1 MMDCL
6 SEIASI
12 RTYVIN
18 LDSAGE
24 RLASMT
30 NALADVGLQFERV
43 SAVDGNE
50 LKLPMPEF
58 DERGYRIRHGRQ
70 PNPRE
75 IGCYLS
81 HVNCARRLLA
91 SECEFALVLEDDLQ
105 LDADFREILVAAIR
119 ARRSWDLLRLSS
131 VSSGRKF
138 GFAKLCNGR
147 ELSIAL
153 TREKGS
159 GAYLINRRAAHWLV
173 DRLMPM
179 RLPFDLAFDMEFGS
193 GIKAVFVSPLPA
205 NQQTGLPSQIQAPRR
220 RRYHLSRW
228 RHTSVLPFRIV
239 SETRRLCARLARLII
254 WRAIAL
260 SASQKNKDL
269 SCDETARWS
278 GLAGKMDGP
287 T

>member
-18 LDSAGE
+18 LDRADE

-30 NALADVGLQFERV
+30 NSLADVGLQFERI

-50 LKLPMPEF
+50 LKLPLPEF
-58 DERGYRIRHGRQ
+58 DERGYRIIHGRQ
-70 PNPRE
+70 PNARE

-81 HVNCARRLLA
+81 HVDCARRLLA
-91 SECEFALVLEDDLQ
+91 SECEFALILEDDLQ

-119 ARRSWDLLRLSS
+119 ARRCWDLLRLSS

-138 GFAKLCNGR
+138 GFAKLYNGR
-147 ELSIAL
+147 ELAIAL

-159 GAYLINRRAAHWLV
+159 GAYLINRRAAHWVV

-205 NQQTGLPSQIQAPRR
+205 NQQTGSPSQIQAERR
-220 RRYHLSRW
+220 RQYHLSHW

-239 SETRRLCARLARLII
+239 SETRRLFARLPRLII

-260 SASQKNKDL
+260 LSSQKDKGF
-269 SCDETARWS
+269 SCDENGRWS
-278 GLAGKMDGP
+278 GLTGELDGR